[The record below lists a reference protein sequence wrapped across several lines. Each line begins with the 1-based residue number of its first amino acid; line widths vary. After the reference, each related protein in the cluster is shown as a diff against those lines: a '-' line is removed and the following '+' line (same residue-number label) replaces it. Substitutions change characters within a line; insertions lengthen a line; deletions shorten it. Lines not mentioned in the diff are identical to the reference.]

1 MKQYILIAIIVGV
14 FAVGIMTGA
23 FGGHLAHVNH
33 MERMMSGGMSGM
45 SGMGGMSGMS
55 GMGGMSGM
63 SGMGGMSGMSGM
75 GGMSG
80 MSGMGGMSGMSGMSR
95 HGNFF
100 VPGSI
105 HQLCHQDSTMS
116 PAYCEP
122 YYHVMSSIPGVR
134 ITNIDPI
141 DNTTLEVTLTEIS
154 SAKNGIHQDVTLFV
168 GNDFLFGSVNVPGG
182 WNGKTTVSV
191 PLSGMGIVYD
201 FESMHAHLLASSDSS
216 MNQMGHQ

>member
-33 MERMMSGGMSGM
+33 MERMMS
-45 SGMGGMSGMS
+45 
-55 GMGGMSGM
+55 
-63 SGMGGMSGMSGM
+63 

-182 WNGKTTVSV
+182 WNGKTTVNV